1 MVERPNAHDVIM
13 RNPITHGAIRWGAL
27 GWTAAWL
34 CGTAMGSGLAPP
46 PEAPGV
52 PFRQAGVFTL
62 TPESTNATFT
72 VSVIDLLTVNGEF
85 KRAGG
90 MLVLDADGRPN
101 KVEVNLESESA
112 DAGSDWINEILLG
125 PKFFHAKQFPQ
136 VAFRSAS
143 FAAEGDKLNAVEG
156 ELTLR
161 GIAKTVTLKV
171 NSFDCRKAATD
182 TVDQR
187 ARCSGEASA
196 SVKRTDFGMSSW
208 MSSVAESIKID
219 IRFTAFAQQ

>member
-1 MVERPNAHDVIM
+1 MSRTNSTF
-13 RNPITHGAIRWGAL
+13 RLGAFNRAAL

-34 CGTAMGSGLAPP
+34 AGSALGSGLTPP
-46 PEAPGV
+46 AEAPGL
-52 PFRQAGVFTL
+52 PFRQAGTFTL

-72 VSVIDLLTVNGEF
+72 VSVIDFLTVNGEF

-90 MLVLDADGRPN
+90 MLVLGVDGRPN
-101 KVEVNLESESA
+101 KVEVNLETESA

-156 ELTLR
+156 ELTMR
-161 GIAKTVTLKV
+161 GIAKPVTLKV
-171 NSFDCRKAATD
+171 NSFDCRKAAAD
-182 TVDQR
+182 TADQR
-187 ARCSGEASA
+187 ARCTGEASA

-208 MSSVAESIKID
+208 MNSVAESIRID